1 MELPTAFSQLQE
13 AWEKH
18 RATLSD
24 QYSWEQTQQDA
35 YMLLEQGKSLTA
47 KSEDYKYTPTT
58 RILSDKFN
66 WSQLPLA
73 GEKEPL
79 VTPSY
84 ISSLLPASIDSY
96 AIVLVNG
103 ALHEV
108 TYTLN
113 DYLPFEVMSFAQA
126 YSTYQQLLDSY
137 FTHYLATTID
147 PFALINTALFN
158 QGILI
163 HVPNNTILT
172 KPICIYHV
180 TGHFTTNSNISYP
193 RVLISIG
200 DKSQVPLINSW
211 NAWLNQSTFTNAV
224 LDIQVGS
231 QAQLDYYALQ
241 IQGEKAYQVINTN
254 CYQAEHSQVN
264 SYTFTW
270 EGELIR
276 NNLSFHLQ
284 APYVQSNMYGLYYLN
299 GSQHVDN
306 QTTADHQQP
315 YTESQELYK
324 GIVTDQATGIFN
336 GKIYVQAEAQKTNAF
351 QANNNILFSDEAT
364 IHTKP
369 QLEIWADDVKCSHG
383 ATVGQ
388 LDENQLFYL
397 RARGISYEVARHM
410 LLHAFADEIIEK
422 VPLLSL
428 RDYLKES
435 LDARLEQDITNLV

>member
-1 MELPTAFSQLQE
+1 MELTTASSQLQE
-13 AWEKH
+13 AWGKH
-18 RATLSD
+18 RTTLSG
-24 QYSWEQTQQDA
+24 QYSWEKTQQDA
-35 YMLLEQGKSLTA
+35 YTLLQQQFPTA
-47 KSEDYKYTPTT
+47 KSESYKYTPIT
-58 RILSDKFN
+58 RILSEKFD
-66 WSQLPLA
+66 WSYAPSQKDGEISVTENHILP
-73 GEKEPL
+73 
-79 VTPSY
+79 
-84 ISSLLPASIDSY
+84 LLPASIDSY

-103 ALHEV
+103 AISQA
-108 TYTLN
+108 TYNIN
-113 DYLPFEVMSFAQA
+113 DQLPFEVISFAQA
-126 YSTYQQLLDSY
+126 YSQHPTLLDNY
-137 FTHYLATTID
+137 FSNYLSTQTDI
-147 PFALINTALFN
+147 FSLINTALFH

-163 HVPNNTILT
+163 HVPDNTVLK
-172 KPICIYHV
+172 KPLCIYNLTNNV
-180 TGHFTTNSNISYP
+180 TASSDINYP

-200 DKSQVPLINSW
+200 NKSQVSLINSW
-211 NAWLNQSTFTNAV
+211 NSWHNQPTFTNAV
-224 LDIQVGS
+224 IDIQVGPH
-231 QAQLDYYALQ
+231 AQLDYYTLQ
-241 IQGEKAYQVINTN
+241 MQGEKAYQVITTN

-264 SYTFTW
+264 NYTFTW

-306 QTTADHQQP
+306 QTTVDHQQP
-315 YTESQELYK
+315 HTESQELYK
-324 GIVTDQATGIFN
+324 GIVTDEATGIFN
-336 GKIYVQAEAQKTNAF
+336 GKIYVQAEAQKTHAF
-351 QANNNILFSDEAT
+351 QTNNNLLLSDEAT

-397 RARGISYEVARHM
+397 RARGIPYEIAKHM

-435 LDARLEQDITNLV
+435 LNTHLGQLI